1 MRKTWTLSRAATS
14 LNCRRRQA
22 KGQGEHFKTVYCK
35 LRTTL
40 TKSRVRGY
48 QFRSEGPG
56 EAKKN
61 PTAFNTYDSSGV
73 ETPVA
78 PDASED
84 AGDLE
89 GKGFA
94 EKDA

>member
-1 MRKTWTLSRAATS
+1 LCSS
-14 LNCRRRQA
+14 ID
-22 KGQGEHFKTVYCK
+22 EH
-35 LRTTL
+35 R
-40 TKSRVRGY
+40 SANRINRVRGY

-61 PTAFNTYDSSGV
+61 AAPFSVYANSGT

-78 PDASED
+78 PEANED
-84 AGDLE
+84 AGELE

-94 EKDA
+94 EKQ

>member
-1 MRKTWTLSRAATS
+1 M
-14 LNCRRRQA
+14 
-22 KGQGEHFKTVYCK
+22 
-35 LRTTL
+35 
-40 TKSRVRGY
+40 RGY

-94 EKDA
+94 EKDG

>member
-1 MRKTWTLSRAATS
+1 MRPILIPMATNG
-14 LNCRRRQA
+14 LN
-22 KGQGEHFKTVYCK
+22 
-35 LRTTL
+35 
-40 TKSRVRGY
+40 RVRGY

-61 PTAFNTYDSSGV
+61 APAFNVYDNSGA

-78 PDASED
+78 PEASED

-94 EKDA
+94 EKEH

>member
-1 MRKTWTLSRAATS
+1 MLPFTNTS
-14 LNCRRRQA
+14 N
-22 KGQGEHFKTVYCK
+22 
-35 LRTTL
+35 
-40 TKSRVRGY
+40 RVRGY

-61 PTAFNTYDSSGV
+61 AAPFNLYDNSGV

-78 PDASED
+78 PEASED
-84 AGDLE
+84 AGELE

-94 EKDA
+94 EKQN

>member
-1 MRKTWTLSRAATS
+1 LGSSIDEDQVA
-14 LNCRRRQA
+14 NCIN
-22 KGQGEHFKTVYCK
+22 
-35 LRTTL
+35 
-40 TKSRVRGY
+40 RVRGY

-61 PTAFNTYDSSGV
+61 VAPFNVYANSGI

-78 PDASED
+78 PEATEN
-84 AGDLE
+84 AGELE

-94 EKDA
+94 EKQ